1 MVQQTAPV
9 SKQNGKQ
16 LRPLRLPLFLK
27 ALLQSH
33 PTLSTQTKSSIVED
47 EPASTDQF
55 IREIIKLQDPN
66 ILEAGVATS
75 LKILNS
81 LSERFSRYAV
91 SSADAK
97 S

>member
-1 MVQQTAPV
+1 MDSQ
-9 SKQNGKQ
+9 
-16 LRPLRLPLFLK
+16 
-27 ALLQSH
+27 
-33 PTLSTQTKSSIVED
+33 D